1 MPMSATDDRTP
12 SPTKQVVVVALI
24 LLGLTLLVCG
34 ALLSWH
40 HVPGVLGEWI
50 GTMVGMMSTPFFL
63 EASFIFIGLSIV
75 MWINHLR
82 QKREGDELVYLDE
95 KPPLSNKSPEE
106 GKSESRD

>member
-1 MPMSATDDRTP
+1 MSGTDDQTAFP
-12 SPTKQVVVVALI
+12 IKQVGLVAAI

-34 ALLSWH
+34 ALLGWH
-40 HVPGVLGEWI
+40 HLPGVWGEWI

-82 QKREGDELVYLDE
+82 QKRDGDELVYLDE
-95 KPPLSNKSPEE
+95 TPKPSPKLPEE
-106 GKSESRD
+106 GKVESRD